1 MTVAGVTG
9 TMSGVAMTIAVSI
22 VIFITAGKGVR
33 AGEESG
39 RFVRRGTCCTKTHPQ
54 SVGSLI
60 SIRDTWGHFGRHW
73 TSV

>member
-39 RFVRRGTCCTKTHPQ
+39 RFVRRGTSCTRTHPQ
-54 SVGSLI
+54 
-60 SIRDTWGHFGRHW
+60 
-73 TSV
+73 